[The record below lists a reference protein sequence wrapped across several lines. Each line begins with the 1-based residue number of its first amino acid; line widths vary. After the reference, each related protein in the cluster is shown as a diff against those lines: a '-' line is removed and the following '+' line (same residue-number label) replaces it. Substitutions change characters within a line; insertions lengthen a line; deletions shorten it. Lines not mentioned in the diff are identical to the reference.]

1 MRLCAKAPIFALPI
15 KNFKEEWVT
24 STIELKLKR
33 LPVGTRLA
41 AAAAALAATA
51 SICAAML
58 LSFHSASPQQ
68 WLAPSPELMEAA
80 AGCELLA
87 TRETRDGCKQALV
100 TAGLEAR
107 KGPVRVAQ
115 R

>member
-1 MRLCAKAPIFALPI
+1 MVNDICCTHDTDI
-15 KNFKEEWVT
+15 KGEWAM
-24 STIELKLKR
+24 STIELKR
-33 LPVGTRLA
+33 LPFGARA
-41 AAAAALAATA
+41 AAAAGALVATT

-58 LSFHSASPQQ
+58 LSFHNAAPEQ

-87 TRETRDGCKQALV
+87 TREARDGCKQALV
-100 TAGLEAR
+100 TAGLEVL
-107 KGPVRVAQ
+107 KQPVRVAQ